1 VGCMF
6 AEPVGLELRMIDC
19 DLALQAE
26 RLGAWQMSTFVEN

>member
-6 AEPVGLELRMIDC
+6 AEPVGLKLRMIDY

-26 RLGAWQMSTFVEN
+26 RLGA